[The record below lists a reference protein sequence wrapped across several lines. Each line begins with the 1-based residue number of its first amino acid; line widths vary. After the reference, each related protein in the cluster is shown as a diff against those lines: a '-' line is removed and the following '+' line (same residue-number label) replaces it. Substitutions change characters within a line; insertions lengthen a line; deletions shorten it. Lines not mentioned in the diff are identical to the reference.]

1 MADSIPGFGRS
12 LPLLTAGSGKATVIA
27 MLGPR
32 RLLGIAAISTLLVVG
47 ATNESH
53 ADKNDLVLS
62 RLGKIS
68 GGSVV
73 GSNLNFRALA
83 SELGVVMAP
92 RLNEPADTLGFGGFH
107 FSADVAFTSISNTA
121 DHWQVLESSQGL
133 GSSHGNSSMTT
144 TGIFVKKGIW
154 LPLPSFE
161 VGVGAVHLGQS
172 HLWSSQGY
180 VKFALHEGYHDIPLP
195 SVAVRGAVSRMMG
208 SEQLDL
214 TVASIDASISKDFGV
229 RGLFSA
235 SPYLGWN
242 WLIIVPRS
250 EVIDK
255 TPQIDS
261 RDPANDLDNNMNFV
275 FKDQDDILRNR
286 IFLGTKLK
294 YYVFTLTLEASFAL
308 QGSSADDRSGTD
320 VPCSDAATA
329 DCDTT
334 DGAQAQSTFTTSLG
348 LDF

>member
-1 MADSIPGFGRS
+1 
-12 LPLLTAGSGKATVIA
+12 
-27 MLGPR
+27 MLGS
-32 RLLGIAAISTLLVVG
+32 RLLGIASISALLVAGSAG
-47 ATNESH
+47 ASY
-53 ADKNDLVLS
+53 ADDNDLVLS
-62 RLGKIS
+62 RLGQVS
-68 GGSVV
+68 GMSVV

-121 DHWQVLESSQGL
+121 DYWQVLESSNGNL

-161 VGVGAVHLGQS
+161 IGVGAVHLGQS

-180 VKFALHEGYHDIPLP
+180 VKFALHEGYHDYPLP
-195 SVAVRGAVSRMMG
+195 SVAVRGGVSRMMG
-208 SEQLDL
+208 SEQIDL
-214 TVASIDASISKDFGV
+214 TVASIDTSISKDFGV
-229 RGLFSA
+229 AGLFTA

-261 RDPANDLDNNMNFV
+261 RDPMNDLDANMNFV

-286 IFLGTKLK
+286 LFIGTKLK
-294 YYVFTLTLEASFAL
+294 YYIFTLTLEGSFAL
-308 QGSSADDRSGTD
+308 KGSSVDDRAGTS
-320 VPCSDAATA
+320 VACGSAATS

-334 DGAQAQSTFTTSLG
+334 DVARAQNTFTTSLG